1 MTKKAPQSKCNYE
14 VINMLE
20 NQLQSFSIHQ
30 QRNIVQLHRFKHQKE
45 NLGDGEV
52 IISEDFRENYS
63 LKHQNEIMSAR
74 WTQEQ
79 VSLLCAAVYYS
90 KDEVK
95 KHQHYVLCS
104 TRTVFI
110 FIINTSLTIWKKR
123 RLLLRM
129 FIIGLMGHLASL
141 RTHSFSQTFVSWAGW
156 SSKSW
161 LEFLCDCPWKRC
173 KRWCRWWRK
182 NSGSAQDLAT
192 EGSCHKLWGI
202 SVCCKEK
209 FPWLFGCFRPKR
221 IC

>member
-1 MTKKAPQSKCNYE
+1 MLEKEGNSLKVTKKAPQSKCNYE

-63 LKHQNEIMSAR
+63 LKQQNEIMSAR

-104 TRTVFI
+104 NDLGHDKDSIYFYNKY
-110 FIINTSLTIWKKR
+110 IIDDLKEKEIAVKNVHYWPDGPSSQFKNPFLFTNLCFMSRMIKQELT
-123 RLLLRM
+123 
-129 FIIGLMGHLASL
+129 
-141 RTHSFSQTFVSWAGW
+141 
-156 SSKSW
+156 
-161 LEFLCDCPWKRC
+161 
-173 KRWCRWWRK
+173 
-182 NSGSAQDLAT
+182 
-192 EGSCHKLWGI
+192 GI
-202 SVCCKEK
+202 S
-209 FPWLFGCFRPKR
+209 L
-221 IC
+221 